1 MHMGGGS
8 FDRPSA
14 LRVLR
19 RLRMTV
25 RTSLLSGSALFD
37 HNSQFPMPSPLESY
51 LASRSDTATF
61 LLGSELGRTVDE
73 IFPRADT
80 LLPKPYKIF
89 PADETQSPS
98 LGFPVADVPV
108 LRELD
113 AKLDRWLSDEIA
125 WQAGRQP
132 AAKEKAQLANSA
144 YMTQLV
150 RVAENALM
158 SNLLSDYH
166 AVFWLAHSFD
176 LARQWSSI
184 PRRVS
189 LYDAQTGKTQGDA
202 FKYRIFAKW
211 ANDTREAMAQL
222 ATKASSIL
230 DGEEQRG
237 LQFFKLLADDVLI
250 FTEEFIGPDLRE
262 LRSFV
267 NGYLRRDFQAFRD
280 SIERMREICLDLLQR
295 DRTFR
300 ASLPLFGAVP
310 DQGISI
316 ALLLDTRF
324 QNFLFDQNAI
334 QSAVTREDREQFQLI
349 ARRIREFAI
358 LNQLRRGITMM
369 TVRSDDQIVSTDK
382 RATVYSRSTRPM
394 DFGRQGVV
402 DPMVHRFGL
411 IYDISN
417 FTETLGNIRRGGRKE
432 EISSYRQMLLF
443 QRKLD
448 SIAGRHLLQFEKF
461 LGDGAFYTTRR
472 ALRLVRAAVEIQ
484 RCYAEIRRK
493 GFAFNKG
500 LRIAL
505 NFGYYRL
512 LPMKGTGNERITEF
526 YGPGIVEL
534 SRLTTGKANKEID
547 EFASFLLTH
556 GYESSKVQAFFAPL
570 ARGVDVIDHTQHA
583 REFYAYV
590 NASGHLVNEGIVASF
605 SLLQELSNDLASEG
619 QQLFR
624 LRSPWATYIGFAPS
638 LTGLEYIGIRLIGM
652 VSLKGLDEI
661 DVGEIVPFAPGDVEA
676 IPIDGAESLLLLV
689 RQEFHQDRDP
699 EGPLAEGTRVDAGTT
714 SEQAIESEL
723 VICMRNHPDG
733 TEDDV
738 VIGEWNPRTD
748 ELHCPLRFPHGDFV
762 RLFSIKGDVTAELLS
777 ERRETVR
784 DLYNRLADR
793 TPTPAVPLAE
803 FRDLYAT
810 FVLGAVVEKL

>member
-1 MHMGGGS
+1 MS
-8 FDRPSA
+8 
-14 LRVLR
+14 
-19 RLRMTV
+19 
-25 RTSLLSGSALFD
+25 
-37 HNSQFPMPSPLESY
+37 SPLVTYLES
-51 LASRSDTATF
+51 RPDTATF
-61 LLGSELGRTVDE
+61 LLGSELGRTVE
-73 IFPRADT
+73 EVFPRAET

-89 PADETQSPS
+89 PADETQAPAF
-98 LGFPVADVPV
+98 GFPVADAPV
-108 LRELD
+108 MRELD
-113 AKLDRWLSDEIA
+113 AKLDRWLAEEVA
-125 WQAGRQP
+125 WQVGRQQ
-132 AAKEKAQLANSA
+132 AAKEKAQLANGV
-144 YMTQLV
+144 YMTQLM
-150 RVAENALM
+150 RLAENALM

-176 LARQWSSI
+176 LSRQFSSI

-189 LYDAQTGKTQGDA
+189 TCDTQTGRTQGDA

-211 ANDTREAMAQL
+211 AADTRDAMVQL
-222 ATKASSIL
+222 ATKASPIL
-230 DGEEQRG
+230 DGEEQRA
-237 LQFFKLLADDVLI
+237 LQFFRLLTDDVLI
-250 FTEEFIGPDLRE
+250 LTEEFIGPDLRE

-267 NGYLRRDFQAFRD
+267 TGYLHRDFQAFRD
-280 SIERMREICLDLLQR
+280 SIERLREIALDALQR

-300 ASLPLFGAVP
+300 ASLPLFGATV
-310 DQGISI
+310 DQGISM

-324 QNFLFDQNAI
+324 WNFLFEQNAI
-334 QSAVTREDREQFQLI
+334 QTAVTREDREQFQLI
-349 ARRIREFAI
+349 ARRLREFAI

-369 TVRSDDQIVSTDK
+369 TVTPDNQIVSADK
-382 RATVYSRSTRPM
+382 RATAYSRSTRPM
-394 DFGRQGVV
+394 DFGRPGVV

-472 ALRLVRAAVEIQ
+472 ALRLVRAAVEVQ
-484 RCYAEIRRK
+484 RCYADIRRK

-534 SRLTTGKANKEID
+534 SRLTTGKANKEIE

-556 GYESSKVQAFFAPL
+556 GYDPGKVQSFFAPL

-590 NASGHLVNEGIVASF
+590 NNSGHLVNEGIVASF
-605 SLLQELSNDLASEG
+605 PLQQELSNELTAEG
-619 QQLFR
+619 QQLYR
-624 LRSPWATYIGFAPS
+624 LRAPWATYIGFAPS
-638 LTGLEYIGIRLIGM
+638 LTGLEYIGVRLIGM
-652 VSLKGLDEI
+652 VSLKGLEQVE
-661 DVGEIVPFAPGDVEA
+661 VGELVPFAPGEVEA
-676 IPIDGAESLLLLV
+676 TPLDSGDSLVLAI
-689 RQEFHQDRDP
+689 RQEFHQDREP
-699 EGPLAEGTRVDAGTT
+699 ELPLPAGSDFDTET
-714 SEQAIESEL
+714 SEQMIEPEL
-723 VICMRNHPDG
+723 LVCLRYEPDG
-733 TEDDV
+733 TEHDV
-738 VIGEWNPRTD
+738 VIGEWDPRTD
-748 ELHCPLRFPHGDFV
+748 DLRRPLRFPRGDFV
-762 RLFSIKGDVTAELLS
+762 RLFDLRGDLTAELLNG
-777 ERRETVR
+777 RRDTVR
-784 DLYNRLADR
+784 DLYNRLSDR
-793 TPTPAVPLAE
+793 NASPAVPVAD
-803 FRDLYAT
+803 FREAYAT

>member
-1 MHMGGGS
+1 M
-8 FDRPSA
+8 A
-14 LRVLR
+14 
-19 RLRMTV
+19 
-25 RTSLLSGSALFD
+25 
-37 HNSQFPMPSPLESY
+37 SPLVTY
-51 LASRSDTATF
+51 LESRSDTATF

-73 IFPRADT
+73 IFPRAET

-89 PADETQSPS
+89 PADETQAPAF
-98 LGFPVADVPV
+98 GFPVADAPV

-113 AKLDRWLSDEIA
+113 ARLDRWLAEEVA

-132 AAKEKAQLANSA
+132 EAKEKAQLANGL
-144 YMTQLV
+144 YMTQLM
-150 RVAENALM
+150 RLAENALM

-176 LARQWSSI
+176 LARQLSSI

-189 LYDAQTGKTQGDA
+189 LHDAQIGRTQGDS

-222 ATKASSIL
+222 ATKASPVL

-237 LQFFKLLADDVLI
+237 LQFFRLLADDVLI
-250 FTEEFIGPDLRE
+250 LTEEFIGPDLRE
-262 LRSFV
+262 LRSFIT
-267 NGYLRRDFQAFRD
+267 GYLRRDFQAFRD
-280 SIERMREICLDLLQR
+280 SIERMREVALDLLQR

-300 ASLPLFGAVP
+300 AALPLFGATSE
-310 DQGISI
+310 QGIPV

-324 QNFLFDQNAI
+324 QNFLFEQNAVL
-334 QSAVTREDREQFQLI
+334 SAVTREDREQFQLI
-349 ARRIREFAI
+349 ARRLREFAI
-358 LNQLRRGITMM
+358 LNQLRRGILMM
-369 TVRSDDQIVSTDK
+369 TVTSDDQIVSTDK

-394 DFGRQGVV
+394 DFGRPGVV

-448 SIAGRHLLQFEKF
+448 SIAGRHILQFEKF

-484 RCYAEIRRK
+484 RCYADVRSK

-500 LRIAL
+500 VRIAL

-534 SRLTTGKANKEID
+534 SRLTTGKANKEIE

-556 GYESSKVQAFFAPL
+556 GYESAKVQAFFAPL

-605 SLLQELSNDLASEG
+605 PLLQELSNDLAAEG
-619 QQLFR
+619 QQLYR
-624 LRSPWATYIGFAPS
+624 LRSPWATYVGFAPS
-638 LTGLEYIGIRLIGM
+638 LTGLEYIGVRLIGM
-652 VSLKGLDEI
+652 VSLKGLDEV
-661 DVGEIVPFAPGDVEA
+661 DVGEIVPFAPGEVEA
-676 IPIDGAESLLLLV
+676 APIDGTDPLV
-689 RQEFHQDRDP
+689 LMIRQEFHQERDP
-699 EGPLAEGTRVDAGTT
+699 DVPLVTATEINNTT
-714 SEQAIESEL
+714 TTEHAIEAEL
-723 VICMRNHPDG
+723 VICLRYQPDG

-738 VIGEWNPRTD
+738 ILGEWNPRTD
-748 ELHCPLRFPHGDFV
+748 DLRRPLRFPHDDFV
-762 RLFSIKGDVTAELLS
+762 RLFALKGELTAELLA

-784 DLYNRLADR
+784 DLYNRLSDR
-793 TPTPAVPLAE
+793 TPSPAVPLE
-803 FRDLYAT
+803 DFRESYAT

>member
-1 MHMGGGS
+1 
-8 FDRPSA
+8 
-14 LRVLR
+14 
-19 RLRMTV
+19 
-25 RTSLLSGSALFD
+25 
-37 HNSQFPMPSPLESY
+37 MPSQLETY
-51 LASRSDTATF
+51 LASRPDTATF
-61 LLGSELGRTVDE
+61 LLASELGRTLEE
-73 IFPRADT
+73 IFPRAESV
-80 LLPKPYKIF
+80 LPKPYKIF
-89 PADETQSPS
+89 PADETQAPA
-98 LGFPVADVPV
+98 LGFPVADAPV

-113 AKLDRWLSDEIA
+113 AKLDRWLAEEVA
-125 WQAGRQP
+125 WQAGRQQP
-132 AAKEKAQLANSA
+132 AKEKAQLACTA
-144 YMTQLV
+144 YMTQLL
-150 RVAENALM
+150 RLAENALM

-176 LARQWSSI
+176 LSRQFSSI

-189 LYDAQTGKTQGDA
+189 TFDMQTGRTQGDA

-211 ANDTREAMAQL
+211 TADTREAMGQL
-222 ATKASSIL
+222 ATKASPIL

-237 LQFFKLLADDVLI
+237 LQFFRLLTDDVLI
-250 FTEEFIGPDLRE
+250 LTEEFIGPDLRE

-280 SIERMREICLDLLQR
+280 SVERMREMALDLLQR

-300 ASLPLFGAVP
+300 ASLGLFLATA
-310 DQGISI
+310 DQGIPM

-324 QNFLFDQNAI
+324 QNFLFEQNAI

-349 ARRIREFAI
+349 ARRLREFAI

-369 TVRSDDQIVSTDK
+369 TVTPDKQIVSADK

-394 DFGRQGVV
+394 DFGRPGVV

-472 ALRLVRAAVEIQ
+472 ALRLIRAAVEIQ
-484 RCYAEIRRK
+484 RCYADVRRK

-500 LRIAL
+500 VRIAL

-512 LPMKGTGNERITEF
+512 LPMKGSGNERITEF

-534 SRLTTGKANKEID
+534 SRLTTGKANKEIE

-556 GYESSKVQAFFAPL
+556 GYDSAKVQAFFAPL

-583 REFYAYV
+583 REFYSYV

-605 SLLQELSNDLASEG
+605 PLLQELSNELLTEG

-624 LRSPWATYIGFAPS
+624 LRAPWATYIGFAPS
-638 LTGLEYIGIRLIGM
+638 LSGLEYIGVRLLGM
-652 VSLKGLDEI
+652 VSLKGLDEVDI
-661 DVGEIVPFAPGDVEA
+661 GEIVPFAPGDVEA
-676 IPIDGAESLLLLV
+676 TPIEGTEPLV
-689 RQEFHQDRDP
+689 RAIRQEFHQERDP
-699 EGPLAEGTRVDAGTT
+699 VLPLSVVAAFDDTTT

-723 VICMRNHPDG
+723 LICLRHEPDG
-733 TEDDV
+733 TENDV
-738 VIGEWNPRTD
+738 IIGEWDPRTD
-748 ELHCPLRFPHGDFV
+748 DLRSPLRFPHGDFI
-762 RLFSIKGDVTAELLS
+762 RLFDLKGDLNAELFTT
-777 ERRETVR
+777 RRETVR
-784 DLYNRLADR
+784 DLYTRLSDR
-793 TPTPAVPLAE
+793 TPSAAVPLSD
-803 FRDLYAT
+803 FRDSYET
-810 FVLGAVVEKL
+810 FVLGTVVEKL

>member
-1 MHMGGGS
+1 
-8 FDRPSA
+8 
-14 LRVLR
+14 
-19 RLRMTV
+19 
-25 RTSLLSGSALFD
+25 
-37 HNSQFPMPSPLESY
+37 MPSILETY
-51 LASRSDTATF
+51 LGSRPDTATF
-61 LLGSELGRTVDE
+61 LLSSELGRTLEE
-73 IFPRADT
+73 IFPRADS

-89 PADETQSPS
+89 PADETQSPT
-98 LGFPVADVPV
+98 LGFPVADAPV
-108 LRELD
+108 LRELE
-113 AKLDRWLSDEIA
+113 AKLDRWLADEVA
-125 WQAGRQP
+125 WQAGRQQ
-132 AAKEKAQLANSA
+132 AAKEKAQLACNA
-144 YMTQLV
+144 YMTQLM
-150 RVAENALM
+150 RLAENALM

-176 LARQWSSI
+176 LSRQFSSI

-189 LYDAQTGKTQGDA
+189 SFDTQIGRTQGDA

-211 ANDTREAMAQL
+211 ASDTREAMSQL
-222 ATKASSIL
+222 ATRSSAVL

-237 LQFFKLLADDVLI
+237 LQFFRLLTDDVLI
-250 FTEEFIGPDLRE
+250 LTEEFIGPDLRE

-280 SIERMREICLDLLQR
+280 SIERVREIALDLLQR

-300 ASLPLFGAVP
+300 AAMPLFMSTA
-310 DQGISI
+310 DQTIPM

-324 QNFLFDQNAI
+324 QNFLFEQNAI

-349 ARRIREFAI
+349 ARRLREFAI

-369 TVRSDDQIVSTDK
+369 TVTADKQIVSADK
-382 RATVYSRSTRPM
+382 RATAYSRSTRPM
-394 DFGRQGVV
+394 DFGRPGVV
-402 DPMVHRFGL
+402 DPMVHRFGI

-443 QRKLD
+443 QRQLD

-472 ALRLVRAAVEIQ
+472 ALRLIRAGIEIQ
-484 RCYAEIRRK
+484 RCYADVRRK

-500 LRIAL
+500 VRIAL

-512 LPMKGTGNERITEF
+512 LPMKGSGNERITEF

-534 SRLTTGKANKEID
+534 SRLTTGKATREID

-556 GYESSKVQAFFAPL
+556 GYDAAKVQAFFAPL

-590 NASGHLVNEGIVASF
+590 NSSGHLVNEGIVASF
-605 SLLQELSNDLASEG
+605 PLLQELSNELTAEG

-624 LRSPWATYIGFAPS
+624 LRAPWATYIGFAPS
-638 LTGLEYIGIRLIGM
+638 LTGLEYAGVRLIGM

-661 DVGEIVPFAPGDVEA
+661 EVGEIVPFAPGEVEA
-676 IPIDGAESLLLLV
+676 TPLDTADPLV
-689 RQEFHQDRDP
+689 LAIRQEFHQERDLP
-699 EGPLAEGTRVDAGTT
+699 IAPPDFDTT
-714 SEQAIESEL
+714 SEQAIEAEL
-723 VICMRNHPDG
+723 LVCLHHDPDG
-733 TEDDV
+733 SENDV
-738 VIGEWNPRTD
+738 IIGEWDPRSD
-748 ELHCPLRFPHGDFV
+748 NLRRPLRFPRGDFL
-762 RLFSIKGDVTAELLS
+762 RLFALKGELNAELFAT
-777 ERRETVR
+777 RRDTVR
-784 DLYNRLADR
+784 DLYTRLSDR
-793 TPTPAVPLAE
+793 TPSDAVPLAD
-803 FRDLYAT
+803 FRDQYAT

>member
-1 MHMGGGS
+1 
-8 FDRPSA
+8 
-14 LRVLR
+14 
-19 RLRMTV
+19 
-25 RTSLLSGSALFD
+25 
-37 HNSQFPMPSPLESY
+37 MPSTLETF
-51 LASRSDTATF
+51 LGSRPDTF
-61 LLGSELGRTVDE
+61 LLSSELGRTLEE
-73 IFPRADT
+73 IFPRAET

-89 PADETQSPS
+89 PADETLSPT
-98 LGFPVADVPV
+98 LGFPVADAPV
-108 LRELD
+108 LRELE
-113 AKLDRWLSDEIA
+113 AKLDRWLADEVA
-125 WQAGRQP
+125 WQAGRQQ
-132 AAKEKAQLANSA
+132 AAKEKAQLACTA
-144 YMTQLV
+144 YMTQLM
-150 RVAENALM
+150 RLAENALM

-176 LARQWSSI
+176 LSRQFSSI

-189 LYDAQTGKTQGDA
+189 SFDTQIGRTQGDA

-211 ANDTREAMAQL
+211 ASDTREAMVQL
-222 ATKASSIL
+222 ATKASPIL

-237 LQFFKLLADDVLI
+237 LQFFRLLTDDVLI
-250 FTEEFIGPDLRE
+250 LTEEFIGPDLRE

-267 NGYLRRDFQAFRD
+267 NGYLRRDFQSFRD
-280 SIERMREICLDLLQR
+280 SIERMREIALDLLQR

-300 ASLPLFGAVP
+300 AALPLFSSLP
-310 DQGISI
+310 SSNDQGIPM

-334 QSAVTREDREQFQLI
+334 QAAVTREDREQFQLI
-349 ARRIREFAI
+349 ARRLREFAI

-369 TVRSDDQIVSTDK
+369 TVTADKQIVSADK
-382 RATVYSRSTRPM
+382 RATAYSRSTRPM
-394 DFGRQGVV
+394 DFGRPGVV

-472 ALRLVRAAVEIQ
+472 ALRLIRAAVEIQ
-484 RCYAEIRRK
+484 RCYADVRRN

-500 LRIAL
+500 VRIAL

-512 LPMKGTGNERITEF
+512 LPMKGSGNERITEF

-534 SRLTTGKANKEID
+534 SRLTTGKASREID

-556 GYESSKVQAFFAPL
+556 GYEPAKVQAFFAPL
-570 ARGVDVIDHTQHA
+570 ERGVDVIDHTQHA

-590 NASGHLVNEGIVASF
+590 NNSGHLVNEGIVASF
-605 SLLQELSNDLASEG
+605 PLLQELSNELTAEG

-624 LRSPWATYIGFAPS
+624 LRAPWASYIGFAPS
-638 LTGLEYIGIRLIGM
+638 LTGLEYIGVRLIGN
-652 VSLKGLDEI
+652 VSLKGLDEV
-661 DVGEIVPFAPGDVEA
+661 DVGEIVPFSPGDVEA
-676 IPIDGAESLLLLV
+676 TTLDGTEPLV
-689 RQEFHQDRDP
+689 LAIRQEFHQERDRVLPIARELD
-699 EGPLAEGTRVDAGTT
+699 TTT
-714 SEQAIESEL
+714 SEQALEVEL
-723 VICMRNHPDG
+723 LVCLHRDPDG
-733 TEDDV
+733 SENDV
-738 VIGEWNPRTD
+738 IIGEWDPRTD
-748 ELHCPLRFPHGDFV
+748 NLQRPLRFPRGDFL
-762 RLFSIKGDVTAELLS
+762 RLFALKGELNAELFAT
-777 ERRETVR
+777 RRDTVR
-784 DLYNRLADR
+784 DLYTRLSDR
-793 TPTPAVPLAE
+793 TPSEAVPLTD
-803 FRDLYAT
+803 FRDQYAT

>member
-1 MHMGGGS
+1 
-8 FDRPSA
+8 
-14 LRVLR
+14 
-19 RLRMTV
+19 
-25 RTSLLSGSALFD
+25 
-37 HNSQFPMPSPLESY
+37 MPSTLETY
-51 LASRSDTATF
+51 LGSRPDTATF
-61 LLGSELGRTVDE
+61 LLGSELGRTLDE
-73 IFPRADT
+73 IFPRAET

-89 PADETQSPS
+89 PADETQSPA
-98 LGFPVADVPV
+98 LGFPVADAPV
-108 LRELD
+108 LRELE
-113 AKLDRWLSDEIA
+113 AKLDRWLAEEVA
-125 WQAGRQP
+125 WQAGRQQ
-132 AAKEKAQLANSA
+132 AAKEKAQLACTA
-144 YMTQLV
+144 YMTQLM
-150 RVAENALM
+150 RLAENALM

-176 LARQWSSI
+176 LSRQFSSI

-189 LYDAQTGKTQGDA
+189 SFDTQIGRTQGDA

-211 ANDTREAMAQL
+211 ASDTREAMTQL
-222 ATKASSIL
+222 ATKASPIL

-237 LQFFKLLADDVLI
+237 LQFFRLLTDDVLI
-250 FTEEFIGPDLRE
+250 LTEEFIGPDLRE

-280 SIERMREICLDLLQR
+280 SIERMREIALDLLHR

-300 ASLPLFGAVP
+300 AALPLFSSHFSSN
-310 DQGISI
+310 DQGIPM
-316 ALLLDTRF
+316 ALMLDTRF

-334 QSAVTREDREQFQLI
+334 QAAVTREDREQFQLI
-349 ARRIREFAI
+349 ARRLREFAV

-369 TVRSDDQIVSTDK
+369 TVTADKQIVSADK
-382 RATVYSRSTRPM
+382 RATAYSRSTRPM
-394 DFGRQGVV
+394 DFGRPGVV

-472 ALRLVRAAVEIQ
+472 ALRLIRAAVEIQ
-484 RCYAEIRRK
+484 RCYADVRSD

-500 LRIAL
+500 VRIAL

-512 LPMKGTGNERITEF
+512 LPMKGSGNERITEF

-534 SRLTTGKANKEID
+534 SRLTTGKASREID

-556 GYESSKVQAFFAPL
+556 GYDPAKVQAFFAPL
-570 ARGVDVIDHTQHA
+570 AHGVDVIDHTQHA

-590 NASGHLVNEGIVASF
+590 NNSGHLVNEGIVASF
-605 SLLQELSNDLASEG
+605 PLLQELSNELIAEG

-624 LRSPWATYIGFAPS
+624 LRAPWATYIGFAPS
-638 LTGLEYIGIRLIGM
+638 LTGLEYVGVRLIGN
-652 VSLKGLDEI
+652 VSLKGLD
-661 DVGEIVPFAPGDVEA
+661 DVDIGEIVPFAPGDVEA
-676 IPIDGAESLLLLV
+676 TPLDGTEPLV
-689 RQEFHQDRDP
+689 LAIRQEFHQERDRALPIAREFD
-699 EGPLAEGTRVDAGTT
+699 TTT
-714 SEQAIESEL
+714 SEQALESEL
-723 VICMRNHPDG
+723 LVCLHRHPDG
-733 TEDDV
+733 SENDV
-738 VIGEWNPRTD
+738 IIGEWDPRSD
-748 ELHCPLRFPHGDFV
+748 NLRRPLRFPRGDFL
-762 RLFSIKGDVTAELLS
+762 RLFALKGELNAELFAT
-777 ERRETVR
+777 RRDTVR
-784 DLYNRLADR
+784 DLYTRLSDR
-793 TPTPAVPLAE
+793 TPSDAVPLAD
-803 FRDLYAT
+803 FRDQYAT